1 MNISGVLVHANPIKI
16 DAIRQSLVEFDGV
29 EIHGES
35 DDGRLVVTIEDIGDQ
50 QAADTMLAVHRLEGV
65 LSATLVY
72 HNFES
77 EEAEEPEADSTH
89 SLSHDQ

>member
-1 MNISGVLVHANPIKI
+1 MNISGVLVHANPKKLI
-16 DAIRQSLVEFDGV
+16 AVRQSLGGLDGV

-35 DDGRLVVTIEDIGDQ
+35 EDGRLVVTIEDIGDKT
-50 QAADTMLAVHRLEGV
+50 AADTMLAVHRLDGV

-77 EEAEEPEADSTH
+77 EDDLNQ
-89 SLSHDQ
+89 SLSHDS